1 MALEESGTGMVM
13 PVQPMYNGGWGGG
26 YGYPVPVYGG
36 GYGNNNGLFGGG
48 GDLGALLVLFLFG
61 ALFGGGG
68 FGGFGMGG
76 WGGLGG
82 MMGGANLMMWPW
94 LMTTQTD
101 NLVTGGFNN
110 SAVQGQLSGIQSGM
124 TSGFSDVQLGISG
137 LGRQICETGSNITAA
152 VTGAA
157 SAAEIAANG
166 RHSALTQQLYGNE
179 INALNRSFAEQTANQ
194 QGFTA
199 AQKQLSDCCCENRLA
214 TCQTQNLI
222 TREAAETRAAQTA
235 DTQKILDK
243 LCQLELDGVRQNYE
257 ARIAALQN
265 LLDNSR
271 AENQSLRFAASQTG
285 QTAQILAG
293 QAAEIDGVYNRLK
306 NCPVGTYSVCN
317 PLTPAGYNCGSCG
330 GYRAAA

>member
-1 MALEESGTGMVM
+1 MALDQNGAGMVM
-13 PVQPMYNGGWGGG
+13 PVQPLYNGGGWGG
-26 YGYPVPVYGG
+26 YGGPYPVPVYSG
-36 GYGNNNGLFGGG
+36 GYGGNGGLFGG
-48 GDLGALLVLFLFG
+48 DLGSLLVIFLFG
-61 ALFGGGG
+61 ALFSGGG

-94 LMTTQTD
+94 LMTQNTD

-110 SAVQGQLSGIQSGM
+110 AAVGAQLSGIQSGI
-124 TSGFSDVQLGISG
+124 TSGFSDVHLGISS
-137 LGRQICETGSNITAA
+137 LGRQLCETGGNITAA

-157 SAAEIAANG
+157 SAAEIAAQG
-166 RHSALTQQLYGNE
+166 RHSALTQQLYSNE
-179 INALNRSFAEQTANQ
+179 MNSLQRSFAEQTANQ

-214 TCQTQNLI
+214 TCQTQNQI
-222 TREAAETRAAQTA
+222 ATEAAATRAANA
-235 DTQKILDK
+235 ENTQKIMDK

-257 ARIAALQN
+257 SRIAALQN
-265 LLDNSR
+265 ALDTAR
-271 AENQSLRFAASQTG
+271 AENQSLRFDASQTG
-285 QTAQILAG
+285 QTAAILAG
-293 QAAEIDGVYNRLK
+293 QAQEIDGVYNRLK

-317 PLTPAGYNCGSCG
+317 PLTPTGYTCGTCG